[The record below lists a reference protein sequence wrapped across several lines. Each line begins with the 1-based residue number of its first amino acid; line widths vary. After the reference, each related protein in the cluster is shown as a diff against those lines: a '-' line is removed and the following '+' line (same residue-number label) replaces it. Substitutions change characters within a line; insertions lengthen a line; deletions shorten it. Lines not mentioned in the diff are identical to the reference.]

1 MRKDFKYSINQGL
14 PGGANELKKFVKG
27 SISVTGYKSDSPDV
41 NNDFNII
48 PSNRITM
55 QGVNFPV
62 LGVDDLGYEQMMMPG
77 GEYNFPG
84 NYVTEIP
91 QMGKGGLTQWFD
103 EKWTDVKT
111 GKPCGRS
118 GKEKGSRPYPA
129 CRPSKR
135 VNETTPKTTS
145 ELSSAEKAKF
155 KREKT
160 SGKRISYN
168 HKRREYGG
176 ETGWLDQYQVGG
188 PIDLTEE
195 IKGLKDQWY
204 TTQEWDDAMPDSTF
218 ENLVEFIDPTGIT
231 SYDDARVAYRDWK
244 RSGTA
249 IPSFGQGLEMFGAV
263 PGLGK
268 LSKLKYLAN
277 SKALK
282 PLYKYFPWQ
291 QTLNAADTVQDEYE
305 KKYGGWL
312 EQYQP
317 GGHIIQP
324 DETFYGIANKYG
336 FNKQELINV
345 NPGLDIDKIRPGQK
359 INLPTVEKIEE
370 VNISSANKKEPTS
383 WYDYI
388 NPFNWGAPNYDDAGT
403 FKQAF
408 RKARIEDQ
416 NDFMYYGDR
425 YSSDL
430 AQLPENKKDI
440 VKSNDIKITRDYNND
455 ILYKGLSDVQKER
468 RKKLLQSANKIA
480 NTQDNS
486 EALEKLLVMTAVME
500 NTLGADKN
508 AYGRTYT
515 RNPMSIDDIAYD
527 DLFKVRKGAKD
538 YTKSQK
544 QAFDWLKTLGYD
556 YRDMDKILRSDDPTA
571 GMAAARLYYGRNTKP
586 LPKENNKDALYNYYM
601 EAYNK
606 GGVDKYKG
614 KSGYKDK
621 WDKYYN
627 LVFPENTEDKKYGGW
642 LDSYQDGGETLPQ
655 LNSKM
660 DVANFYKNPLSE
672 KYGIAQ
678 NPDSGSFEYY
688 LKSGQSSNPIKQEV
702 EELESQNLRKAY
714 VPSLSEEVSRMSDVV
729 LPEVKQQ
736 QSRSRNIEK
745 TYELERQKDFIDS
758 QLYNQPIGLQLDP
771 TSLPIPSYSGMN
783 PIQEYYANLLY
794 DQYGKFVVTDKGENK
809 TFYGT
814 KTKDGDWDV
823 NSFEVLTGRA
833 SDPRYQQVLKEELA
847 QRRNDQYGITP
858 IGVFPLSK
866 KPNYYGSP
874 GFKVEGSTL
883 NPKVTVAYHTVFNP
897 EKRLS
902 LFENE
907 DLADNYVSS
916 GCINCKKP
924 NLEAL
929 INFVGQNG
937 LSATID
943 SRLPLDKNIEWT
955 KKNTPK
961 YKKWL
966 DNYK

>member
-1 MRKDFKYSINQGL
+1 MVNPFSWIQSGERAVGSLSEGQYGDAALNALGALPALGFADDVGRALSKGRNATTRTPLKNAWKLNTPKKLMRS
-14 PGGANELKKFVKG
+14 A
-27 SISVTGYKSDSPDV
+27 
-41 NNDFNII
+41 
-48 PSNRITM
+48 
-55 QGVNFPV
+55 
-62 LGVDDLGYEQMMMPG
+62 
-77 GEYNFPG
+77 
-84 NYVTEIP
+84 EIP
-91 QMGKGGLTQWFD
+91 KVSSLDDVVDLYRVQERNAKTFQQLADEGKLNKAFNNPQTLARKAEEEKYFGQWFTNNKKD
-103 EKWTDVKT
+103 LDFYIADREFLDPEIINLKI
-111 GKPCGRS
+111 PR
-118 GKEKGSRPYPA
+118 
-129 CRPSKR
+129 
-135 VNETTPKTTS
+135 S
-145 ELSSAEKAKF
+145 ELSKYSNYDKTLSRAPDREFVIPLSEQQKYINTPKNSFKSEIDWGKWNADTPKYPELMNEYNAIEESTKKAGTWMKNPDGSPFIGSNPTKEELLQHGVDMTPEEAIKAQFIQQQSSFLKNYIKDSKLINPDGSPTIQYHGSAKKF
-155 KREKT
+155 DTFDESKFQLGDAGYSGSGIYTTPSKISANSYARSSAGFH
-160 SGKRISYN
+160 SGK
-168 HKRREYGG
+168 
-176 ETGWLDQYQVGG
+176 
-188 PIDLTEE
+188 
-195 IKGLKDQWY
+195 
-204 TTQEWDDAMPDSTF
+204 
-218 ENLVEFIDPTGIT
+218 IDPTVYHLYGQANNPI
-231 SYDDARVAYRDWK
+231 SSEQLIKEGDLDLFNFHRKSAPVDQQLLNYDAAIHNQLRNVERIRSWNDAFEVVFPTNKQLKSAVGNVGFFDANSNIYKAVAPV
-244 RSGTA
+244 G
-249 IPSFGQGLEMFGAV
+249 V
-263 PGLGK
+263 GLGVGASQ
-268 LSKLKYLAN
+268 L
-277 SKALK
+277 
-282 PLYKYFPWQ
+282 
-291 QTLNAADTVQDEYE
+291 
-305 KKYGGWL
+305 
-312 EQYQP
+312 
-317 GGHIIQP
+317 
-324 DETFYGIANKYG
+324 
-336 FNKQELINV
+336 QE
-345 NPGLDIDKIRPGQK
+345 
-359 INLPTVEKIEE
+359 
-370 VNISSANKKEPTS
+370 
-383 WYDYI
+383 
-388 NPFNWGAPNYDDAGT
+388 
-403 FKQAF
+403 
-408 RKARIEDQ
+408 
-416 NDFMYYGDR
+416 
-425 YSSDL
+425 
-430 AQLPENKKDI
+430 
-440 VKSNDIKITRDYNND
+440 
-455 ILYKGLSDVQKER
+455 
-468 RKKLLQSANKIA
+468 
-480 NTQDNS
+480 
-486 EALEKLLVMTAVME
+486 
-500 NTLGADKN
+500 
-508 AYGRTYT
+508 
-515 RNPMSIDDIAYD
+515 
-527 DLFKVRKGAKD
+527 
-538 YTKSQK
+538 
-544 QAFDWLKTLGYD
+544 
-556 YRDMDKILRSDDPTA
+556 
-571 GMAAARLYYGRNTKP
+571 
-586 LPKENNKDALYNYYM
+586 
-601 EAYNK
+601 
-606 GGVDKYKG
+606 
-614 KSGYKDK
+614 
-621 WDKYYN
+621 
-627 LVFPENTEDKKYGGW
+627 KKYGGW

-758 QLYNQPIGLQLDP
+758 QLYNQPIGPQLDP

-847 QRRNDQYGITP
+847 QRRNDKYGITP

-874 GFKVEGSTL
+874 GFKAEGSSL

-907 DLADNYVSS
+907 DLADNYASS

>member
-1 MRKDFKYSINQGL
+1 VS
-14 PGGANELKKFVKG
+14 
-27 SISVTGYKSDSPDV
+27 
-41 NNDFNII
+41 
-48 PSNRITM
+48 
-55 QGVNFPV
+55 
-62 LGVDDLGYEQMMMPG
+62 
-77 GEYNFPG
+77 
-84 NYVTEIP
+84 
-91 QMGKGGLTQWFD
+91 
-103 EKWTDVKT
+103 
-111 GKPCGRS
+111 
-118 GKEKGSRPYPA
+118 
-129 CRPSKR
+129 
-135 VNETTPKTTS
+135 
-145 ELSSAEKAKF
+145 
-155 KREKT
+155 
-160 SGKRISYN
+160 
-168 HKRREYGG
+168 
-176 ETGWLDQYQVGG
+176 
-188 PIDLTEE
+188 
-195 IKGLKDQWY
+195 
-204 TTQEWDDAMPDSTF
+204 
-218 ENLVEFIDPTGIT
+218 
-231 SYDDARVAYRDWK
+231 
-244 RSGTA
+244 
-249 IPSFGQGLEMFGAV
+249 
-263 PGLGK
+263 
-268 LSKLKYLAN
+268 
-277 SKALK
+277 
-282 PLYKYFPWQ
+282 
-291 QTLNAADTVQDEYE
+291 
-305 KKYGGWL
+305 
-312 EQYQP
+312 
-317 GGHIIQP
+317 HIIQP

-480 NTQDNS
+480 NTQDPS
-486 EALEKLLVMTAVME
+486 
-500 NTLGADKN
+500 
-508 AYGRTYT
+508 
-515 RNPMSIDDIAYD
+515 
-527 DLFKVRKGAKD
+527 VRLA
-538 YTKSQK
+538 
-544 QAFDWLKTLGYD
+544 KTLASYNWGKGNVLKHLKKQKAKGVDIYNSLD
-556 YRDMDKILRSDDPTA
+556 WVES
-571 GMAAARLYYGRNTKP
+571 
-586 LPKENNKDALYNYYM
+586 LPKETRDYVHKIQLDDVPEFKKGFNKAI
-601 EAYNK
+601 
-606 GGVDKYKG
+606 
-614 KSGYKDK
+614 KDK
-621 WDKYYN
+621 QYKQYIDLYK
-627 LVFPENTEDKKYGGW
+627 KKYGGW

-688 LKSGQSSNPIKQEV
+688 LKSGQSSDPIKQEV

-714 VPSLSEEVSRMSDVV
+714 VSSLSEEVSRMSDVI

-758 QLYNQPIGLQLDP
+758 QLYNQPIGPQLDP
-771 TSLPIPSYSGMN
+771 TSLPTPSYSGMN

-794 DQYGKFVVTDKGENK
+794 DQYGKFVITDKGENK

-847 QRRNDQYGITP
+847 QRRNDKYGITP

-907 DLADNYVSS
+907 DLADNYASS